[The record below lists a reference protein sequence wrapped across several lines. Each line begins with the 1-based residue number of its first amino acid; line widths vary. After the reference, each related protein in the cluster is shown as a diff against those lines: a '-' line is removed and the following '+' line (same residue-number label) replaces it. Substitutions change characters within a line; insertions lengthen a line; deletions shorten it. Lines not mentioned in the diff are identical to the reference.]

1 MNTTHVSQITDK
13 DELSALWPESYSDWV
28 EDWTDAYN
36 AGASMV
42 CCPPGPWLETIIWP
56 IDQF

>member
-1 MNTTHVSQITDK
+1 MNTISASQVIDK
-13 DELSALWPESYSDWV
+13 DELSALWSQCYSDWV

-36 AGASMV
+36 AGASTV
-42 CCPPGPWLETIIWP
+42 CCPSGPSLETIIWP